1 MQCFKWCSPVEYVAA
16 WQPLPLTIAWKPA
29 QDDQYAEVVEE
40 QPAKRGAG
48 TGWAVLM
55 WSGVIN
61 WWTHLYTRCAV
72 TSGTWRIREEMEP
85 QSRCVRLHTIW
96 AHMLPVPT
104 EEMSRSWAAADCRSG
119 PASLWSRGGTAC
131 PRRWMRCVGR
141 HPLPC
146 RTSGTLRPPCP
157 LSAVKIAGHGADS
170 PPRGAAWCAGDETVS
185 RWSSPLLR
193 GAQLKRRAGRRCHPL
208 KEAFVASVRAGNFNE
223 GCCRV
228 SSPFRGWNPL
238 SRQEKL

>member
-1 MQCFKWCSPVEYVAA
+1 MLSSGICCSVTATAAHDCLETCSGWSIRRGSGGAASETGRRNRLSCLDVKWSNKLMDSPIHKVRRNVGYLTYPRRNGAPEPLCQTSHHLGAHVAS
-16 WQPLPLTIAWKPA
+16 PHGRNVTI
-29 QDDQYAEVVEE
+29 V
-40 QPAKRGAG
+40 
-48 TGWAVLM
+48 
-55 WSGVIN
+55 
-61 WWTHLYTRCAV
+61 
-72 TSGTWRIREEMEP
+72 
-85 QSRCVRLHTIW
+85 SR
-96 AHMLPVPT
+96 
-104 EEMSRSWAAADCRSG
+104 AADCRSG